1 MASLKLI
8 HIIRDIIYGYIGC
21 INHGVRCQPRRS
33 IVKCSRISYAYS
45 LAVQLKSVQVDG
57 EVAHLFLHESYYEEN
72 AHNQKKSEQNEPPS
86 VHSQQCRT
94 YTSSASVGDV
104 HADYLLRIHVTA
116 GLAHEF
122 LKLPD
127 TEDLLSLCFSGKSS
141 LPAAHTRPFFLT
153 GAHAFC
159 SGLSIRD
166 FPGIL
171 CCQNICSRSLIFRS
185 RIGISGITIYFIN
198 INRLWIPLICCRD
211 SRHLVFIFIHPV
223 TSQSQAFTACTFSSR
238 MIRNSA
244 SVRVPE
250 YLQI

>member
-72 AHNQKKSEQNEPPS
+72 AYNQKKSEQNESPS

-104 HADYLLRIHVTA
+104 HADYLLRIHITA
-116 GLAHEF
+116 GLAHEL

-127 TEDLLSLCFSGKSS
+127 TKDLLSLCFSGKPS
-141 LPAAHTRPFFLT
+141 LPAAHAGLFPLT

-171 CCQNICSRSLIFRS
+171 CCQSICSRSLVFGS
-185 RIGISGITIYFIN
+185 RIGISGITIHF
-198 INRLWIPLICCRD
+198 INRLWILLICCRD

-223 TSQSQAFTACTFSSR
+223 TSQSQALTTCTFSSR
-238 MIRNSA
+238 MIRNPA

-250 YLQI
+250 YPQI